1 MGREG
6 VAKCVPPLCSQPP
19 SFIPRCTHLLIQGP
33 EEKKSKV
40 LQFENEENLLVL
52 LHLIVKLPL
61 WIDSALHNLLP
72 SVTLFYWSN
81 LIWK

>member
-1 MGREG
+1 MCTTFLLP
-6 VAKCVPPLCSQPP
+6 ATLFYPLLHAPYNS
-19 SFIPRCTHLLIQGP
+19 SPRGQ
-33 EEKKSKV
+33 KSKV

-72 SVTLFYWSN
+72 SVMLFYWSN
-81 LIWK
+81 